1 MRADVFFAPAG
12 VPIQCDDRST
22 LAGVRC
28 TAELGLDAMEM
39 EFVQGVRLSAEK
51 AKEVKELAQRLNIKL
66 SSHAPYFI
74 NFCNK
79 DKKAT
84 VFRNLE
90 QSAMITEACG
100 GYITVFHPGFYG
112 KLGKEEAYK
121 IAKSLLSE
129 VVAKIKQKTKN
140 VLLGAETVGK
150 KSQFGG
156 LDEVIK
162 LSQDVDRVWPVIDFA
177 HLCAREQNMKFKKEE
192 EYIKVFDLLEK
203 EIPGYTKK
211 MHIHFSEIEYTE
223 KGEKNHLPLGTRY
236 EPDYRPMLKVIKEN
250 GYSAMVVSESPK
262 IEFDAIKM
270 KKFFEGLG

>member
-1 MRADVFFAPAG
+1 MKPQVFFAPAG
-12 VPIQCDDRST
+12 VPIQCKDRST
-22 LAGVRC
+22 LGGVKC
-28 TAELGLDAMEM
+28 TAELGLNSMEM
-39 EFVQGVRLSAEK
+39 EFVQGVKLSIEK
-51 AKEVKELAQRLNIKL
+51 AKEVKETAEKLNIKL

-84 VFRNLE
+84 TFRNLE
-90 QSAMITEACG
+90 QSATITEACG

-112 KLGKEEAYK
+112 KLSKEEAYR
-121 IAKSLLSE
+121 IAKGLLGE
-129 VVAKIKQKTKN
+129 IVEKIKQKTKN

-177 HLCAREQNMKFKKEE
+177 HIYAREQNLKFRREE
-192 EYIKVFDLLEK
+192 DYIKVFDLVEK
-203 EIPGYTKK
+203 EIPGYTKR
-211 MHIHFSEIEYTE
+211 MHIHFSEIEYSE
-223 KGEKNHLPLGTRY
+223 AGERNHLPLGTKH

-250 GYSAMVVSESPK
+250 GYSAMIVSESPK

-270 KKFFEGLG
+270 MRFFEGLK